1 MVTTLGG
8 EVHPQKETTTNKK
21 RQKPLSYKRRHCHG
35 IGQVEKYRNPHTK
48 GGSSSSSVNTQPPSS
63 SSPYK
68 STTIPPSSNTE
79 QEEHITTTSSLS
91 YKKVRNYIEEE
102 HVRNAI
108 HTIYKLSH
116 HVNHH
121 TTKDLDTIV
130 DIIFDN
136 LGSKICKKVINRVCQ
151 QSKATLDQ
159 NTPFNPSW
167 KAFSRP
173 EKIKIKE
180 KSEDEHLVTVLME
193 KTSYNTATH
202 LYNILVS
209 NKRGSDQVGTK
220 AVFNA
225 VNRTKSMKLTTVKVS
240 QASDDRDFWK
250 KARLIYCI
258 QYLVRLGKE
267 VTDDVINSLDVE
279 NKINFSYQKLQQ
291 ESLTINSIYRIA
303 FWDEVHF
310 QQVVG
315 EIRDNYI
322 SFPRDEY
329 GVYDPSEE
337 IDEGEERVSKN
348 RLCYS
353 YIYSKI

>member
-1 MVTTLGG
+1 MVTTLGD
-8 EVHPQKETTTNKK
+8 EVQPQKVTT
-21 RQKPLSYKRRHCHG
+21 QKRRRHG
-35 IGQVEKYRNPHTK
+35 IGRVHKYRNPHTK
-48 GGSSSSSVNTQPPSS
+48 GGSSSSSVNTPPPSS

-68 STTIPPSSNTE
+68 STTIPPSSNTAE

-108 HTIYKLSH
+108 HVIYKLSH

-130 DIIFDN
+130 DVIFNN
-136 LGSKICKKVINRVCQ
+136 LGCKICKKVIDRVCQ

-159 NTPFNPSW
+159 KTPFNPSR

-209 NKRGSDQVGTK
+209 NKRGSDRVGTK

-240 QASDDRDFWK
+240 QASDDWDFWK
-250 KARLIYCI
+250 KAQLIYCI
-258 QYLVRLGKE
+258 QYLIRLGKE
-267 VTDDVINSLDVE
+267 VPENVINLLDVE

-291 ESLTINSIYRIA
+291 ESLTIDSIYRIA

-322 SFPRDEY
+322 SFPRDEF

-348 RLCYS
+348 RLCFIHI
-353 YIYSKI
+353 YIQKYNMILTIC